1 MVLYAALFP
10 GALIKDPQ
18 FELLATVM
26 KCVKENGTIQCTFER
41 PDLPVTHAGINF
53 FLLNLPR
60 SKNHRKSLNIHIFY

>member
-1 MVLYAALFP
+1 MVFYAALFP

-41 PDLPVTHAGINF
+41 PDLPVTHA
-53 FLLNLPR
+53 
-60 SKNHRKSLNIHIFY
+60 